1 MTVFLNQRE
10 FQSYVLQFISSEQY
24 KDILKNMI
32 NGDDEKFQQGFIQ
45 GLCWGSLLTSQ
56 IHHYYADIE
65 SEETSVKTQ
74 QNIKD
79 NGVENDTNSQ
89 TGAGTEDSSGKTP

>member
-32 NGDDEKFQQGFIQ
+32 NGDDEKF
-45 GLCWGSLLTSQ
+45 
-56 IHHYYADIE
+56 
-65 SEETSVKTQ
+65 
-74 QNIKD
+74 
-79 NGVENDTNSQ
+79 
-89 TGAGTEDSSGKTP
+89 